1 MKVPIS
7 WLRQYVDCAL
17 PAAELGHRL
26 TMAGV
31 EVGEI
36 TEIGG
41 WNEVFVGQVAAVRP
55 HPNADRL
62 RLCSVTTGG
71 AAGPDA
77 EVVCGAP
84 NVAAGQR
91 ICYARAGAN
100 LFNAHSGRRET
111 LAPATIRGVQ
121 SQGMIC
127 SELELGLGDDHG
139 GIIVLPA
146 DAPLGAPLADYLGDS
161 ILDLELTPNR
171 LDCLSML
178 GVAHEV
184 AALTGGRV
192 AEPPAEYPEQGA
204 PIGQRVN
211 ITIADPDL
219 CRRYTAALI
228 QGVTIGPSPAWL
240 QQRLTRAGLRPIN
253 NVVDV
258 TNFVMLEY
266 NQPLHAFDFHRVQE
280 AQVIVRRARPGE
292 KLITLEGAE
301 RTLTP
306 DNLVIA
312 DARDAIGLGGVIGGA
327 NSEIGPATTAVL
339 LESATFDA
347 ANNRRTAQSFGLRTE
362 ATLRFEKG
370 LRPELAPIA
379 LRRATALIIAAA
391 GGTAAPGI
399 IDVYPEPPAG
409 PPVVGLSMARLRQ
422 LLGMELDWGQ
432 VRQTLDALGFDH
444 RPDGEGRLAVTV
456 PYWRN
461 DINIEEDLVEEI
473 VRIIGYEAVP
483 TTMLATPIPFQ
494 TPAPALALRERVK
507 DLLAAGGL
515 QEIIN
520 YPLARQQELEAVG
533 AYHLPAAGPGN
544 DADAAVGDAD
554 TVAADTAVGGDDTAA
569 PGVGGD
575 NADAAAAM
583 VEPLRI
589 ANPLSAEHRYLRTT
603 LQAGLL
609 STLAANLGHGAGP
622 FRLFEVGRVFRPR
635 PHDLPEETETAAAV
649 LAGARRQA
657 SWLSDGGGAAGV
669 GGGTVDFYDAKGAV
683 EWLLQR
689 LDIAAEFAP
698 GQHPAYHPGR
708 CAIIRAALPPGHAA
722 APAASRQ
729 GETATAAASQ
739 PASRQGETAT
749 AAASQP
755 TDGGA
760 VLGFVGEL
768 HPEALL
774 RMGLESAA
782 VAGFEL
788 YLPALLA
795 ALPASERRFIPLPRY
810 PEATRDLA
818 LLVPAE
824 TPAAAVTARL
834 LRHRLL
840 VRAELFDHYTGD
852 NIAPGQK
859 SLAFHLA
866 FQAPDRTLTN
876 EEVTRSIDGLL
887 RTLNRELGITRR
899 DG

>member
-62 RLCSVTTGG
+62 RLCTVTTGG

-127 SELELGLGDDHG
+127 SELELGLGDDHS

-192 AEPPAEYPEQGA
+192 SEPPAEYPEQGP
-204 PIGQRVN
+204 PIGQQVR
-211 ITIADPDL
+211 IQIADPDL

-228 QGVTIGPSPAWL
+228 QGVAIGPSPAWL

-292 KLITLEGAE
+292 KLTTLEGAE

-327 NSEIGPATTAVL
+327 NSEIGLETTAVL

-520 YPLARQQELEAVG
+520 YPLSRRPELEAVG
-533 AYHLPAAGPGN
+533 AYHLPAAGN
-544 DADAAVGDAD
+544 DADAAI
-554 TVAADTAVGGDDTAA
+554 AADTAAVD
-569 PGVGGD
+569 
-575 NADAAAAM
+575 ADAAAM

-708 CAIIRAALPPGHAA
+708 CAVIRAATPGGNAA

-729 GETATAAASQ
+729 SQTATPAAAQAASRPGETATPQ
-739 PASRQGETAT
+739 PASRPGQT
-749 AAASQP
+749 AAPAAAHP
-755 TDGGA
+755 GDGGA

-782 VAGFEL
+782 AAGFEL

-795 ALPASERRFIPLPRY
+795 ALPLSERRFIPLPRY

-818 LLVPAE
+818 LLVPAD

-852 NIAPGQK
+852 NIAPGLK

-866 FQAPDRTLTN
+866 FQSPDRTLTN